1 MDDHDR
7 SRERCMVDQMY
18 GEEMP
23 LHMILRSPAEL
34 LKRYAGD
41 HEEIRELIG
50 SFNDLAARASASDQ
64 KTERE
69 ELAVRAEELE
79 EEFSA
84 RHLSELCQ
92 LLKGAGDY
100 LRGSYP
106 LHEVKI
112 LPSLNVQG

>member
-18 GEEMP
+18 SEEMP
-23 LHMILRSPAEL
+23 LHLILRSPAEL
-34 LKRYAGD
+34 LKRYADD

-50 SFNDLAARASASDQ
+50 SFNDLAARAGESDQ

-69 ELAVRAEELE
+69 ELADRAEELE
-79 EEFSA
+79 GEFSA

-92 LLKGAGDY
+92 LLKGAENY
-100 LRGSYP
+100 LRGGHP
-106 LHEVKI
+106 LHKVQI
-112 LPSLNVQG
+112 LPSLNV